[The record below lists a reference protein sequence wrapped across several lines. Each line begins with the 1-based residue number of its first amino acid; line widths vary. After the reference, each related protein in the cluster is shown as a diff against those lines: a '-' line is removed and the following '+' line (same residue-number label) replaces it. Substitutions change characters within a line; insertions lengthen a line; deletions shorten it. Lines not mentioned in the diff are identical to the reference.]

1 METIDILRRYTAA
14 ELRQMSVYLEEFQ
27 GYTFIA
33 PENTRQK
40 KCWLNSLN
48 SMFSQKELEEPEQ
61 YIARIKVNIR
71 WFINHKI
78 KFQRGMGTGE
88 AFYDKIVYGFVRN
101 ITDTVI
107 HFEDRLRNSIDI
119 PRTELILCDDIMNT
133 FNRCPNNLNKRNF
146 YADQRQQ
153 QPTVSIWSE
162 IINLIDDGDFIPN
175 IAQVQSTTVNPI
187 VDEEVTDDTRLL
199 ECKVCMT
206 NKICIVLTNCG
217 HTFCHTCTTRIDN
230 KCATCRKPFTNSTKV
245 RMYI

>member
-1 METIDILRRYTAA
+1 MKIIDILSRNTAA
-14 ELRQMSVYLEEFQ
+14 ELRQISVYLAEFQ
-27 GYTFIA
+27 EYTFIF
-33 PENTRQK
+33 PENPRYK

-48 SMFSQKELEEPEQ
+48 MMLSQKELREPEQ

-78 KFQRGMGTGE
+78 KFKRGMGTDD
-88 AFYDKIVYGFVRN
+88 AFYDKVVYGFVRN

-107 HFEDRLRNSIDI
+107 HFEDRLRDSIDI
-119 PRTELILCDDIMNT
+119 PRTELILRDDIMNI
-133 FNRCPNNLNKRNF
+133 FNRHPNTLNTHNF

-153 QPTVSIWSE
+153 PID
-162 IINLIDDGDFIPN
+162 LIDGEDFIPDV
-175 IAQVQSTTVNPI
+175 AQIQPATVASTPT
-187 VDEEVTDDTRLL
+187 DEEVTDDTRAL

-206 NKICIVLTNCG
+206 NKICIVLIKCG
-217 HTFCHTCTTRIDN
+217 HTFCHACTTRIDN

>member
-1 METIDILRRYTAA
+1 MEIIDILRRYTAT

-27 GYTFIA
+27 GYAFVV
-33 PENTRQK
+33 PENTRRK

-48 SMFSQKELEEPEQ
+48 SMLSQKEPEEPEQ
-61 YIARIKVNIR
+61 YIARIKINIR

-78 KFQRGMGTGE
+78 KFQRGMGTGNT
-88 AFYDKIVYGFVRN
+88 FYDKVVYGFVRN

-107 HFEDRLRNSIDI
+107 HFEDRLRYSIDI
-119 PRTELILCDDIMNT
+119 PRTELILCDDIMDE
-133 FNRCPNNLNKRNF
+133 FNRRPNTLDTHNF
-146 YADQRQQ
+146 YVDQRQQ
-153 QPTVSIWSE
+153 PIVSIWSE
-162 IINLIDDGDFIPN
+162 IIIDDEV
-175 IAQVQSTTVNPI
+175 VQSTTVNPI
-187 VDEEVTDDTRLL
+187 PVDEEVTDDTRLL